1 MSNVVT
7 LRQSQDYLL
16 SRAERNRRAGRY
28 DEAMALLSRLRGEYG
43 PGEALEMACAAV
55 YEEIGCDEE
64 AARAYLRVVRARG
77 ALQARAL
84 YHLALLSSRRADVPR
99 ALSYLARFA
108 ATDRE
113 GVPAQDAQALFDELS
128 AAQDAQASR
137 SRAGRARELERR
149 AVERIKQGKD
159 AAAERTLRRALSLHP
174 SAQTHTLLACCYLM
188 DADAA
193 RAAEHAEKGHALAP
207 GRVQTLC
214 VLTDALFLL
223 GKREEGR
230 RALYLAALRA
240 KTAEDLIGVAL
251 ESAKH
256 GEDALTLRLTRSAL
270 RREPFNTRAMQ
281 LRACALVNL
290 GRGKEASRLF
300 GRLCGLLP
308 EDTVSEYYYRAT
320 RKGGALP
327 ERLSLGLDVPRAEA
341 AQRAL
346 TLVSGLYAQAAA
358 GASEQEEER
367 AACRLCAWA
376 FRSAQAGEH
385 VAAAALMLM
394 GAMNTPAS
402 REVLLDALTDPQL
415 DDGFKLS
422 ALQVLTSVSGLL
434 PYDVDMNGRL
444 VRVAAGGVAQP
455 QGMRRESSVPVQRAC
470 DALSPDFPDAPG
482 KLMPLWIAYLN
493 AYGPAKGVWMQACAA
508 ALQYAYH
515 ERCGRKVSLDAIAR
529 RCGVSARM
537 CRACLRRLDRAQE
550 KAREQESKQG
560 ND

>member
-1 MSNVVT
+1 MSNVVS
-7 LRQSQDYLL
+7 LAQSQDYLL

-28 DEAMALLSRLRGEYG
+28 DEAMALLSRARGEYG
-43 PGEALEMACAAV
+43 SGEELEMACAAI

-77 ALQARAL
+77 KHLAKAL
-84 YHLALLSSRRADVPR
+84 YRLALLSCQRADISR
-99 ALSYLARFA
+99 ALSYLTRFA

-113 GVPAQDAQALFDELS
+113 GVAAQDASALFDELS
-128 AAQDAQASR
+128 AEEDAQAAY
-137 SRAGRARELERR
+137 SRASRARALERR
-149 AVERIKQGKD
+149 AVERIKQGKT
-159 AAAERTLRRALSLHP
+159 AAAERTLRHALALQP
-174 SAQTHTLLACCYLM
+174 RAQTHTLLACCYLLKS
-188 DADAA
+188 DAA
-193 RAAEHAEKGHALAP
+193 RAAEHAAKGHALAP

-214 VLTDALFLL
+214 VLTDALFLQ

-240 KTAEDLIGVAL
+240 KTAEDLVGVAL

-290 GRGKEASRLF
+290 GRTREASRLF

-308 EDTVSEYYYRAT
+308 EDTVSEYFYRAT
-320 RKGGALP
+320 RDGNGLP

-346 TLVSGLYAQAAA
+346 TLVGGLYAHSAAIA
-358 GASEQEEER
+358 QDPEEER
-367 AACRLCAWA
+367 TACRLCAWA
-376 FRSAQAGEH
+376 LRSAQAGEH
-385 VAAAALMLM
+385 VAVAALMLM

-402 REVLLDALTDPQL
+402 REVLLDALTDAQIA
-415 DDGFKLS
+415 DSFKLS
-422 ALQVLTSVSGLL
+422 VLQVLSSVNGLL

-455 QGMRRESSVPVQRAC
+455 ASARKESSVPVQRAC
-470 DALSPDFPDAPG
+470 DALAPDFPDAPA

-493 AYGPAKGVWMQACAA
+493 AYGPAKGVLCDACAA
-508 ALQYAYH
+508 ALEYAYH

-529 RCGVSARM
+529 RCGVSPRM
-537 CRACLRRLDRAQE
+537 CRMCLRRLYRAQAKE
-550 KAREQESKQG
+550 HQT
-560 ND
+560 D